1 MKVMVI
7 ATIALA
13 AISCAASTLGPAEIR
28 LGEDACAHC
37 RMTLLSSRTA
47 AQIVAPGEEPI
58 VFDELG
64 CLRDYLSHHSI
75 VDGARVFVADHRTGA
90 WIDGATAIFTKATL
104 STPMSSGLIAHAD
117 QASRDADE
125 DARHGVTVPAA
136 SVLQPPKVNP

>member
-1 MKVMVI
+1 MRI
-7 ATIALA
+7 LALASIALA
-13 AISCAASTLGPAEIR
+13 AVSCAASSLGPAEIR

-47 AQIVAPGEEPI
+47 AQIVAPAEEPI
-58 VFDELG
+58 MFDELG
-64 CLRDYLSHHSI
+64 CLRDYLSQHSMA
-75 VDGARVFVADHRTGA
+75 DGARVFVADHRTGA
-90 WIDGATAIFTKATL
+90 WVDAATAIFTKTPL

-125 DARHGVTVPAA
+125 DARDGVLVPAA